1 MTEQELLQVPEELR
15 ETFRILD
22 EQGWNPQLYDTP
34 VPYYDNRV
42 PCGTPNELGDVVPD
56 GYMMLPH
63 GLPGVESVF
72 GLSVSG
78 DSMVDI
84 GIEDGDRLDVLATS
98 VAHDGNIVVVMIDG
112 RCMVKSFITDEKGQH
127 WLVPRNK
134 KYRPTRLTEKDDVRI
149 LGRVVGI
156 HKPEPKDSYR
166 DLMREVRA
174 EELREAAERDTV
186 DVPVEE
192 VVRRVAPMVTLG
204 RQWYAVFRAIVD
216 KRGWGKHDVEGFV
229 KMVAHAVPEH
239 EHLPS
244 VKEVN
249 RMMVDSFARAV
260 PLWDERDAP
269 VSGERFKAYLRIAQ
283 ATAEIWDGYAS

>member
-1 MTEQELLQVPEELR
+1 MTHEELLRIPEELR
-15 ETFRILD
+15 ELFRILD

-42 PCGTPNELGDVVPD
+42 PCGTPHELGDVVPD

-78 DSMVDI
+78 DSMIGV
-84 GIEDGDRLDVLATS
+84 GIEDGDRLDVLSTN
-98 VAHDGNIVVVMIDG
+98 VVHDGNIVVVLIDG
-112 RCMVKSFITDEKGQH
+112 KCMVKSFITDEKGQH

-134 KYRPTRLTEKDDVRI
+134 KYRPIRLTAKDDVRI

-156 HKPEPKDSYR
+156 HKPEPRDSYR

-174 EELREAAERDTV
+174 EELREAEERDTS
-186 DVPVEE
+186 DVPIEE
-192 VVRRVAPMVTLG
+192 VVRRVAPMVTMG
-204 RQWYAVFRAIVD
+204 RQWYAVYRALVD
-216 KRGWGKHDVEGFV
+216 KRGWGKYDVQGFV
-229 KMVAHAVPEH
+229 DMVARAVPEH
-239 EHLPS
+239 DHLPS
-244 VKEVN
+244 TKELN

-260 PLWDERDAP
+260 ALWDEREAP
-269 VSGERFKAYLRIAQ
+269 VTGERFKAYLRIAR
-283 ATAEIWDGYAS
+283 ATMEAWDNFAS